1 MDVNTIKRYFGI
13 NVNGGD
19 VHASQ
24 LAMSSIP
31 IMVMI
36 HSNKLA
42 FH

>member
-24 LAMSSIP
+24 LAC
-31 IMVMI
+31 
-36 HSNKLA
+36 HQYRL
-42 FH
+42 